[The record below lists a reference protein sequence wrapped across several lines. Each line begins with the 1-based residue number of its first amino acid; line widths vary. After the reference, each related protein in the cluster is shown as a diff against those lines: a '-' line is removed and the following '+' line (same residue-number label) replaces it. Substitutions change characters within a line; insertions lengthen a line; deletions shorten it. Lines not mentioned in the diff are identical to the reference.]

1 MEEFCLSL
9 CTPFPSLSL
18 QLLRIKGER
27 MAFVFKLDW
36 IVLVWCIGAALMCV
50 CVRMCVMA

>member
-27 MAFVFKLDW
+27 MAFVFKLDL
-36 IVLVWCIGAALMCV
+36 IGDGVLELPSCV
-50 CVRMCVMA
+50 FVFACV